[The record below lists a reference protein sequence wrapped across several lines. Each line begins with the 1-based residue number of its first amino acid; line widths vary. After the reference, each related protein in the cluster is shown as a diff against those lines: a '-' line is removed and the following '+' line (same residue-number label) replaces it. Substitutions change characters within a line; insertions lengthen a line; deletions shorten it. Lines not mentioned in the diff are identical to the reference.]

1 MSWRWSGKNKMFKQE
16 LKNETISLGAIY
28 QACNEIKKIAWQG
41 EININAIEPLIN
53 SVYQITSEN
62 IDDIY
67 INIKRLNT
75 GLDFLRRQLVGD
87 AFSRDAE
94 VTRYFEAIGI
104 LIKNMN
110 KKEDIFNKLRQQL
123 TQQTMAVE
131 KGNLDDHA
139 LFLSNLYL
147 NTVSTVEPRIIVN
160 GDNKYL
166 TVKKN
171 AAMIRSLLLCAIRSY
186 ILWQQS
192 GGSKFRM
199 FIFKKKIA
207 KLAVTL

>member
-1 MSWRWSGKNKMFKQE
+1 MFKQE

-41 EININAIEPLIN
+41 EINNNIIEPLIN
-53 SVYQITSEN
+53 SVYQTTSEE
-62 IDDIY
+62 IEDVFIS
-67 INIKRLNT
+67 IKRLNS

-87 AFSRDAE
+87 AFSKDGE
-94 VTRYFEAIGI
+94 VSRYFEAIGI
-104 LIKNMN
+104 LVKNMN
-110 KKEDIFNKLRQQL
+110 KKDDVLNKLRTEL
-123 TQQTMAVE
+123 TKQSMPINE
-131 KGNLDDHA
+131 DNLDQHA
-139 LFLSNLYL
+139 LFLSELYL
-147 NTVSTVEPRIIVN
+147 STISTVEPRIIVN

-166 TVKKN
+166 TDKKN

-192 GGSKFRM
+192 GGSKFRI

-207 KLAVTL
+207 ELAVKL

>member
-1 MSWRWSGKNKMFKQE
+1 MFKQE

-41 EININAIEPLIN
+41 EINSNVIEPLIN
-53 SVYQITSEN
+53 SVYQTTSE
-62 IDDIY
+62 DIENVY
-67 INIKRLNT
+67 INIKRLNS

-87 AFSRDAE
+87 AFSRDGE
-94 VTRYFEAIGI
+94 VSRYFEAIGI

-110 KKEDIFNKLRQQL
+110 KQEEIFIKLRKEL
-123 TQQTMAVE
+123 TQQSMPIKE
-131 KGNLDDHA
+131 DNLDQHA
-139 LFLSNLYL
+139 LFLSELYL
-147 NTVSTVEPRIIVN
+147 STISKVEPRIIVN

-166 TVKKN
+166 TDKNN

-192 GGSKFRM
+192 GGSKFRI

-207 KLAVTL
+207 ELAIKL

>member
-1 MSWRWSGKNKMFKQE
+1 MSWWWNSKIKMFKQE

-41 EININAIEPLIN
+41 EININIIEPLIN

-67 INIKRLNT
+67 ISIKRLNT

-94 VTRYFEAIGI
+94 VTRYFEAISI
-104 LIKNMN
+104 LTKNMN
-110 KKEDIFNKLRQQL
+110 KKEGIFNTLREQL
-123 TQQTMAVE
+123 AEQTMSVQQD
-131 KGNLDDHA
+131 NLDEHA
-139 LFLSNLYL
+139 LFLSSLYL
-147 NTVSTVEPRIIVN
+147 NTVSKVEPRIIVN

-166 TVKKN
+166 TDKKN
-171 AAMIRSLLLCAIRSY
+171 AAMIRTLLLCAIRSY

-192 GGSKFRM
+192 GGSKFRI

>member
-1 MSWRWSGKNKMFKQE
+1 MFKQE

-41 EININAIEPLIN
+41 EINNNIIEPLIN
-53 SVYQITSEN
+53 SVYQTTSEE
-62 IDDIY
+62 IEDVFIS
-67 INIKRLNT
+67 IKRLNS

-87 AFSRDAE
+87 AFSRDGE
-94 VTRYFEAIGI
+94 VSRYFEAISI
-104 LIKNMN
+104 LVKNMN
-110 KKEDIFNKLRQQL
+110 KKDKVLNKLRTEL
-123 TQQTMAVE
+123 TKQSLPINE
-131 KGNLDDHA
+131 DNLDQHA
-139 LFLSNLYL
+139 LFLSELYL
-147 NTVSTVEPRIIVN
+147 NTISTVEPRIIVN

-166 TVKKN
+166 TDKKN

-192 GGSKFRM
+192 GGSKFRI

-207 KLAVTL
+207 ELAVKL

>member
-1 MSWRWSGKNKMFKQE
+1 MFKQE

-41 EININAIEPLIN
+41 EININIIEPLIN

-67 INIKRLNT
+67 ISVKRLNT

-87 AFSRDAE
+87 VFSRDAE

-110 KKEDIFNKLRQQL
+110 KKEDIFIRLREQL
-123 TQQTMAVE
+123 AEQTMVVQ
-131 KGNLDDHA
+131 GDNLDDHA

-147 NTVSTVEPRIIVN
+147 NTISTVEPRIIVN

-166 TVKKN
+166 TDKKN

-192 GGSKFRM
+192 GGSRLRIIM
-199 FIFKKKIA
+199 FKKKIA

>member
-1 MSWRWSGKNKMFKQE
+1 MFKQE

-41 EININAIEPLIN
+41 EVNNNIIEPLIN
-53 SVYQITSEN
+53 SVYQTTSEE
-62 IDDIY
+62 IEDVFIST
-67 INIKRLNT
+67 KRLNS

-87 AFSRDAE
+87 AFSRDGE
-94 VTRYFEAIGI
+94 VSRYFEAIGI
-104 LIKNMN
+104 LVKNMN
-110 KKEDIFNKLRQQL
+110 KKDEVLNKLRIEL
-123 TQQTMAVE
+123 TKQSMPIKE
-131 KGNLDDHA
+131 DNLDQHA
-139 LFLSNLYL
+139 LFLSELYL
-147 NTVSTVEPRIIVN
+147 STISTVEPRIIVN

-166 TVKKN
+166 TDKKN

-192 GGSKFRM
+192 GGSKLRI

-207 KLAVTL
+207 ELAVKL

>member
-1 MSWRWSGKNKMFKQE
+1 MFKQE

-41 EININAIEPLIN
+41 EININIIEPLIN

-94 VTRYFEAIGI
+94 VTRYFEAIGT

-110 KKEDIFNKLRQQL
+110 KKEDIFNKLRHHL
-123 TQQTMAVE
+123 TQQTMAVQE
-131 KGNLDDHA
+131 DNLDDHA

-147 NTVSTVEPRIIVN
+147 NTVSKVEPRIIVN

-166 TVKKN
+166 TDKKN

-192 GGSKFRM
+192 GGSKFRI

-207 KLAVTL
+207 ELAVTL

>member
-1 MSWRWSGKNKMFKQE
+1 MFKQE

-41 EININAIEPLIN
+41 EINNNIIEPLIN
-53 SVYQITSEN
+53 SVYQTTSEE
-62 IDDIY
+62 IEDVFIS
-67 INIKRLNT
+67 IKRLNS

-87 AFSRDAE
+87 AFSRDGE
-94 VTRYFEAIGI
+94 VSRYFEAIGI
-104 LIKNMN
+104 LVKNMN
-110 KKEDIFNKLRQQL
+110 KKDDVLNKLRTEL
-123 TQQTMAVE
+123 TRQSMPINE
-131 KGNLDDHA
+131 DNLDQHA
-139 LFLSNLYL
+139 LFLSELYL
-147 NTVSTVEPRIIVN
+147 STISTVEPRIIVN

-166 TVKKN
+166 TDKKN

-192 GGSKFRM
+192 GGSRFRI

-207 KLAVTL
+207 ELAVKL

>member
-1 MSWRWSGKNKMFKQE
+1 MFKQE

-41 EININAIEPLIN
+41 EINNIIIEPLIN
-53 SVYQITSEN
+53 SVYQTTSEE
-62 IDDIY
+62 IEDVFIS
-67 INIKRLNT
+67 IKRLNS

-87 AFSRDAE
+87 AFSRDGE
-94 VTRYFEAIGI
+94 VSRYFEAIGI
-104 LIKNMN
+104 LVKNMN
-110 KKEDIFNKLRQQL
+110 KNDEVLNKLRTEL
-123 TQQTMAVE
+123 TRQSMPINE
-131 KGNLDDHA
+131 DNLDQHA
-139 LFLSNLYL
+139 LFLSELYL
-147 NTVSTVEPRIIVN
+147 STISTVEPRIIVN

-166 TVKKN
+166 TDKNN

-192 GGSKFRM
+192 GGSKFRI

-207 KLAVTL
+207 ELAIKL

>member
-1 MSWRWSGKNKMFKQE
+1 MFKQE

-41 EININAIEPLIN
+41 EINNNIIEPLIN
-53 SVYQITSEN
+53 SVYQTTSEE
-62 IDDIY
+62 IEDVFIS
-67 INIKRLNT
+67 IKRLNS

-87 AFSRDAE
+87 AFSRDGE
-94 VTRYFEAIGI
+94 VSRYFEAIGI
-104 LIKNMN
+104 LVKNIN
-110 KKEDIFNKLRQQL
+110 KKDDVLNKLRTEL
-123 TQQTMAVE
+123 TNQSMPINE
-131 KGNLDDHA
+131 DNLDQHA
-139 LFLSNLYL
+139 LFLSELYL
-147 NTVSTVEPRIIVN
+147 STISTVEPRIIVN

-166 TVKKN
+166 TDKKN

-192 GGSKFRM
+192 GGSKFRI

-207 KLAVTL
+207 ELAVKL

>member
-1 MSWRWSGKNKMFKQE
+1 MFKQE

-41 EININAIEPLIN
+41 EININIIEPLIN

-67 INIKRLNT
+67 ISVKRLNT

-110 KKEDIFNKLRQQL
+110 KKQDVFNKLRKQITEQNMEV
-123 TQQTMAVE
+123 QE
-131 KGNLDDHA
+131 DNLDDHA

-147 NTVSTVEPRIIVN
+147 NTVSKVEPRIIVN

-166 TVKKN
+166 TDKKN

-186 ILWQQS
+186 VLWQQS
-192 GGSKFRM
+192 GGSKFRI

-207 KLAVTL
+207 QLAVTL

>member
-1 MSWRWSGKNKMFKQE
+1 MFKQE

-41 EININAIEPLIN
+41 EINNNIIEPLIN
-53 SVYQITSEN
+53 SVYQTTSEE
-62 IDDIY
+62 IEDVFIS
-67 INIKRLNT
+67 IKRLNS

-87 AFSRDAE
+87 AFSRDGE
-94 VTRYFEAIGI
+94 VSRYFEAIGI
-104 LIKNMN
+104 LVKNMN
-110 KKEDIFNKLRQQL
+110 KKDEVLNKLRTEL
-123 TQQTMAVE
+123 TKQSMPINE
-131 KGNLDDHA
+131 DNLDQHA
-139 LFLSNLYL
+139 LFLSELYL
-147 NTVSTVEPRIIVN
+147 STISKVEPRIIVN

-166 TVKKN
+166 TDKNN

-192 GGSKFRM
+192 GGSKFRI

-207 KLAVTL
+207 ELAVKL

>member
-1 MSWRWSGKNKMFKQE
+1 MFKQE

-41 EININAIEPLIN
+41 EINNNVIEPLIN
-53 SVYQITSEN
+53 SVYQTTSEE
-62 IDDIY
+62 IEDVFIS
-67 INIKRLNT
+67 IKRLNS

-87 AFSRDAE
+87 AFSRDGE
-94 VTRYFEAIGI
+94 VSRYFEAIGI
-104 LIKNMN
+104 LVKNMN
-110 KKEDIFNKLRQQL
+110 KKDEVLNKLRTEL
-123 TQQTMAVE
+123 TKQSMPINE
-131 KGNLDDHA
+131 DNLDQHA
-139 LFLSNLYL
+139 LFLSELYL
-147 NTVSTVEPRIIVN
+147 STISTVEPRIIVN

-166 TVKKN
+166 TDKKN

-192 GGSKFRM
+192 GGSKFRI

-207 KLAVTL
+207 ELAVKL

>member
-1 MSWRWSGKNKMFKQE
+1 MFKQE

-41 EININAIEPLIN
+41 EINNNIIEPLIN
-53 SVYQITSEN
+53 SVYQTTSEE
-62 IDDIY
+62 IEDVFIS
-67 INIKRLNT
+67 IKRLNS

-87 AFSRDAE
+87 AFSRDGE
-94 VTRYFEAIGI
+94 VSRYFEAIGI
-104 LIKNMN
+104 LVKNIN
-110 KKEDIFNKLRQQL
+110 KKDDVLNKLRIEL
-123 TQQTMAVE
+123 TKQSMPINE
-131 KGNLDDHA
+131 DNLDQHA
-139 LFLSNLYL
+139 LFLSELYL
-147 NTVSTVEPRIIVN
+147 STISTVEPRIIVN

-166 TVKKN
+166 TDKKN

-192 GGSKFRM
+192 GGSKFRI

-207 KLAVTL
+207 ELAVKL

>member
-1 MSWRWSGKNKMFKQE
+1 MSWGRSSQNKMFKQE

-41 EININAIEPLIN
+41 EINANIIEPLIN

-67 INIKRLNT
+67 ISVKRLNT
-75 GLDFLRRQLVGD
+75 GLDFLRKQLVGD

-110 KKEDIFNKLRQQL
+110 KKEDIFSKLRKQL
-123 TQQTMAVE
+123 TEQTMIVHE
-131 KGNLDDHA
+131 DNLDDHA

-166 TVKKN
+166 TDKKN

-192 GGSKFRM
+192 GGSKFRI

-207 KLAVTL
+207 ELAVTL

>member
-1 MSWRWSGKNKMFKQE
+1 MFKQE

-41 EININAIEPLIN
+41 EINNNIIEPLVN
-53 SVYQITSEN
+53 SVYQTTSEE
-62 IDDIY
+62 IEDVFIS
-67 INIKRLNT
+67 IKRLNS

-87 AFSRDAE
+87 AFSRDGE
-94 VTRYFEAIGI
+94 VSRYFEAIGI
-104 LIKNMN
+104 LVKNMN
-110 KKEDIFNKLRQQL
+110 KKDDVLNKLRTEL
-123 TQQTMAVE
+123 TKQSMPINE
-131 KGNLDDHA
+131 DNLDQHA
-139 LFLSNLYL
+139 LFLSELYL
-147 NTVSTVEPRIIVN
+147 STISTVEPRIIVN

-166 TVKKN
+166 TDKKN

-192 GGSKFRM
+192 GGSKFRI

-207 KLAVTL
+207 ELAVKL

>member
-1 MSWRWSGKNKMFKQE
+1 MFKQE

-41 EININAIEPLIN
+41 EINNNIIEPLIN
-53 SVYQITSEN
+53 SVYQTTSEE
-62 IDDIY
+62 IEDVFIS
-67 INIKRLNT
+67 INRLNS

-87 AFSRDAE
+87 AFSRDGE
-94 VTRYFEAIGI
+94 VSRYFEAIGI
-104 LIKNMN
+104 LVKNMN
-110 KKEDIFNKLRQQL
+110 KKDEILNKLRTEL
-123 TQQTMAVE
+123 TKQSMPINE
-131 KGNLDDHA
+131 DNLDQHA
-139 LFLSNLYL
+139 LFLSELYL
-147 NTVSTVEPRIIVN
+147 STISTVEPRIIVN

-166 TVKKN
+166 TDKKN

-192 GGSKFRM
+192 GGSKFRI

-207 KLAVTL
+207 ELAIKL

>member
-1 MSWRWSGKNKMFKQE
+1 MFKQE

-41 EININAIEPLIN
+41 EINSNIIQPLIN
-53 SVYQITSEN
+53 SVYQTTSE
-62 IDDIY
+62 DIEGLY
-67 INIKRLNT
+67 INIKRLNS

-87 AFSRDAE
+87 AFSRDGE
-94 VTRYFEAIGI
+94 VSRYFEAIGI

-110 KKEDIFNKLRQQL
+110 KKEEIFNKLRTEL
-123 TQQTMAVE
+123 TKQSMPIKE
-131 KGNLDDHA
+131 ENLDQHA
-139 LFLSNLYL
+139 LFLSDLYL
-147 NTVSTVEPRIIVN
+147 TTVSTVEPRIIVN

-166 TVKKN
+166 TDKKN

-192 GGSKFRM
+192 GGSKFRL

-207 KLAVTL
+207 ELAVKL

>member
-1 MSWRWSGKNKMFKQE
+1 MFKQE

-41 EININAIEPLIN
+41 EINNNIIEPLIN
-53 SVYQITSEN
+53 SVYQTTSEE
-62 IDDIY
+62 IEDVFIS
-67 INIKRLNT
+67 IKRLNS

-87 AFSRDAE
+87 AFSRDGE
-94 VTRYFEAIGI
+94 VSRYFEAIGI
-104 LIKNMN
+104 LVKNMN
-110 KKEDIFNKLRQQL
+110 KKDDVLNKLRTEL
-123 TQQTMAVE
+123 TKQSLPINE
-131 KGNLDDHA
+131 DNLDQHA
-139 LFLSNLYL
+139 LFLSELYL
-147 NTVSTVEPRIIVN
+147 STISTVEPRIIVN

-166 TVKKN
+166 TDKKN

-192 GGSKFRM
+192 GGSKFRI

-207 KLAVTL
+207 ELAVKL

>member
-1 MSWRWSGKNKMFKQE
+1 MFKQE

-41 EININAIEPLIN
+41 EINNNTIEPLIN
-53 SVYQITSEN
+53 SVYQTTSEE
-62 IDDIY
+62 IEDVFIS
-67 INIKRLNT
+67 IKRLNS

-87 AFSRDAE
+87 AFSKDGE
-94 VTRYFEAIGI
+94 VSRYFEAIGI
-104 LIKNMN
+104 LVKNMN
-110 KKEDIFNKLRQQL
+110 KKDDVLNKLRTEL
-123 TQQTMAVE
+123 TKQSLPINE
-131 KGNLDDHA
+131 DNLDQHA
-139 LFLSNLYL
+139 LFLSELYL
-147 NTVSTVEPRIIVN
+147 STISTVEPRIIVN

-166 TVKKN
+166 TDKKN

-192 GGSKFRM
+192 GGSKFRI

-207 KLAVTL
+207 ELAVKL

>member
-1 MSWRWSGKNKMFKQE
+1 MFKQE

-41 EININAIEPLIN
+41 EINNNIIEPLIN
-53 SVYQITSEN
+53 SVYQTTSE
-62 IDDIY
+62 DIEDVF
-67 INIKRLNT
+67 ISTKRLNS

-87 AFSRDAE
+87 AFSRDGE
-94 VTRYFEAIGI
+94 VSRYFEAIGI
-104 LIKNMN
+104 LVKNMN
-110 KKEDIFNKLRQQL
+110 KKDEVLNKLRIEL
-123 TQQTMAVE
+123 TKQSMPIKE
-131 KGNLDDHA
+131 DNLDQHA
-139 LFLSNLYL
+139 LFLSELYL
-147 NTVSTVEPRIIVN
+147 STISTVEPRIIVN

-166 TVKKN
+166 TDKKN

-192 GGSKFRM
+192 GGSKFRI

-207 KLAVTL
+207 ELAVKL